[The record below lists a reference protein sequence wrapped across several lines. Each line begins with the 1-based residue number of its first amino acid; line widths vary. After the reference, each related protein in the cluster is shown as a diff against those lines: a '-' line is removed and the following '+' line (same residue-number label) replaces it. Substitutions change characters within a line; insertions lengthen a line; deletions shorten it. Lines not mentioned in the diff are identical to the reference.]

1 MLNALFSN
9 HLQTTKTSIHTKKIA
24 YANTRN
30 FHRRGAEAQRNTKK
44 KTLRLRAFA
53 VYNFFKNYL

>member
-24 YANTRN
+24 YVNTRN
-30 FHRRGAEAQRNTKK
+30 FHRRGAGAQRNTKK
-44 KTLRLRAFA
+44 PSRLSAFA
-53 VYNFFKNYL
+53 VYIFF